1 MSVELGRGRVSWV
14 ADWLRVLV
22 RGRDNSRVR
31 ATYRVLLAM
40 PVFWILAGGVIAGNL
55 RATIDAIPTGDAPLA
70 GLAGSILHAG
80 VVLVL
85 LVGWAR
91 YFDHQP
97 LSSYGAT
104 ASRAWLEK
112 LIVGLAAV
120 GVAFGLWFAV
130 ASALGWASVS
140 VVLSAPGGS
149 LLVGVALFTVTLG
162 LHVWVQQLVFFR
174 IIIRNA
180 AEGLSSRG
188 VSPRRAVFAGVVVA
202 VPIFIVMHQLA
213 INLRMVDLAV
223 VGLIYGLAYV
233 HTGDLAAGVGLHLG
247 IYLADQV
254 LFVAGSAGTETLA
267 VFQVTQSLPTP
278 LAVLGIYGFPKM
290 VIAYCFV
297 SMYLLWRHDE
307 ISVKTDIARLS
318 DQ

>member
-1 MSVELGRGRVSWV
+1 MSVEFGGGRLSGV
-14 ADWLRVLV
+14 ADWLRLLV
-22 RGRDNSRVR
+22 RGREDSRVR

-55 RATIDAIPTGDAPLA
+55 RGTIDAIPSGDAPLA
-70 GLAGSILHAG
+70 GLAGSVLHAG

-85 LVGWAR
+85 LVGWAH
-91 YFDHQP
+91 YFDRRP

-112 LIVGLAAV
+112 LVVGLAAV

-140 VVLSAPGGS
+140 VVLSAPRGS
-149 LLVGVALFTVTLG
+149 LLVGAALFTVTLA

-188 VSPRRAVFAGVVVA
+188 VSPRRAVFAGILVA
-202 VPIFIVMHQLA
+202 VPIFIAMHQLA
-213 INLRMVDLAV
+213 LTLRMVDLAV

-233 HTGDLAAGVGLHLG
+233 HTGDLAAGIGLHLG
-247 IYLADQV
+247 IFFADQV
-254 LFVAGSAGTETLA
+254 LFVAGSSAVETLA
-267 VFQVTQSLPTP
+267 VFQVTQSLPAP

-290 VIAYCFV
+290 IIAYCLV
-297 SMYLLWRHDE
+297 SMYLLWRHDGIPVE
-307 ISVKTDIARLS
+307 TGIARWS
-318 DQ
+318 GQ